1 MTDDLKFHHPTL
13 GACHQL
19 AQSVLKIGFE
29 QKGGMGKVG
38 RFRHKMPCTWRLSW
52 LAVERPWSA
61 LAKPFLSHLTQ
72 TGVETP
78 LSL

>member
-29 QKGGMGKVG
+29 RKGEMGKVG
-38 RFRHKMPCTWRLSW
+38 RFRHKMPCIYGGCLGW
-52 LAVERPWSA
+52 L
-61 LAKPFLSHLTQ
+61 
-72 TGVETP
+72 
-78 LSL
+78 